1 MKNSHDEK
9 MTEVIIGEAV
19 SELLS
24 VGLDISWVALL
35 DKLRT
40 ALNGETD
47 EDRIRAVLRAIDEV
61 RREMQVNSGGHKT
74 SYGRSSDP
82 FAPRGKLH

>member
-24 VGLDISWVALL
+24 AGMDISWAALL
-35 DKLRT
+35 NKLRA

-47 EDRIRAVLRAIDEV
+47 EDRLRAVVRAIDEV
-61 RREMQVNSGGHKT
+61 RREMQISSGGHKR
-74 SYGRSSDP
+74 SYDSTSDP
-82 FAPRGKLH
+82 LASRGKLH

>member
-24 VGLDISWVALL
+24 AGLDISWVALL
-35 DKLRT
+35 DRLRA
-40 ALNGETD
+40 ALNGEND
-47 EDRIRAVLRAIDEV
+47 EDRLRAVVRAIDEV
-61 RREMQVNSGGHKT
+61 RREMQVNSGGHKR
-74 SYGRSSDP
+74 SYGSTSDP
-82 FAPRGKLH
+82 LAPRGKLH